1 MDSADY
7 VTKPHAKGM
16 VGVGGH
22 FSFLF
27 KLEGDS
33 NLHKIFQNIIDL
45 LLLIIKYI

>member
-7 VTKPHAKGM
+7 VSKPHTKGM

-33 NLHKIFQNIIDL
+33 NLPKIF
-45 LLLIIKYI
+45 